1 MSKLG
6 LMPLM
11 VIISFVS
18 SKAVMINNGLKD
30 TEQTNPKLIQ
40 GIDIPYIINHV
51 LLIGKLFRDW
61 TGKNHCKYFK
71 KKLLQWLDFICTYL

>member
-1 MSKLG
+1 
-6 LMPLM
+6 M

-40 GIDIPYIINHV
+40 GIDSLQAYIINHV
-51 LLIGKLFRDW
+51 LLIGNLFRDW
-61 TGKNHCKYFK
+61 TRKNHCKYFK